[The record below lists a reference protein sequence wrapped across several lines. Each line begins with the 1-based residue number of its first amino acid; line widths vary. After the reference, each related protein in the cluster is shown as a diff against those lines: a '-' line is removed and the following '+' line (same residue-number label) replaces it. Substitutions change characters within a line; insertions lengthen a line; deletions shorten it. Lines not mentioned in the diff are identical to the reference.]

1 MNEAVTYILD
11 GIKLCVPLRYDEKS
25 GKAIED
31 YREWIENTVYTP
43 FGHRVMF
50 SGTDA
55 CEQAEEAAPGGCPDC
70 GSCRFYRRA
79 AEHTWIGVCLR
90 EKAAEGK

>member
-1 MNEAVTYILD
+1 MRKDRTYILD
-11 GIKLCVPLRYDEKS
+11 GMELRVPLRTDRKP
-25 GKAIED
+25 GRPTED

-43 FGHRVMF
+43 LGHRIMF

-55 CEQAEEAAPGGCPDC
+55 CSYAEETTPGGCPDC

-79 AEHTWIGVCLR
+79 GEHTWIGMCVYEELQ
-90 EKAAEGK
+90 